1 MAPILPERARLLAAR
16 CACVQTK
23 KMPAGG
29 RARNRCLAEVAMSI
43 DRVADTGQTIDMQS

>member
-23 KMPAGG
+23 KYPPGDGLETVASH
-29 RARNRCLAEVAMSI
+29 EVAMSI
-43 DRVADTGQTIDMQS
+43 DRVADTVQTIDTRS